1 MKWLTASEI
10 CKELRISSTTLHNWK
25 KAGKLS
31 IKKLSASKF
40 LYDLDHIMMNEV
52 GGEEHPPI
60 INNDNIQNSL
70 QEIYKHLKIIEKAMQ
85 LI

>member
-10 CKELRISSTTLHNWK
+10 CKELKISSTTLHNWK

-40 LYDLDHIMMNEV
+40 LYDLDHIMQNEIHQ
-52 GGEEHPPI
+52 ETSSS
-60 INNDNIQNSL
+60 NNDNIQNSL
-70 QEIYKHLKIIEKAMQ
+70 QEIYRHLKIIEKEMQ

>member
-25 KAGKLS
+25 RAGKLS

-40 LYDLDHIMMNEV
+40 LYDLDHIMQNQIAQENLS
-52 GGEEHPPI
+52 
-60 INNDNIQNSL
+60 INNDNIQISL
-70 QEIYKHLKIIEKAMQ
+70 QEIYRHLKIIEKEMQ
-85 LI
+85 LV